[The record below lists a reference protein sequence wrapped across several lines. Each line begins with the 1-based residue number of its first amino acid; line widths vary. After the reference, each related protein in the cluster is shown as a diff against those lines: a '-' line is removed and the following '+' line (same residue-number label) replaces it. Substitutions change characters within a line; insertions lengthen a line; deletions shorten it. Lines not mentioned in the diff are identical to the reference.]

1 MDQLSWLVYLYQ
13 EQNIYWNQTP
23 SSMPPCTMNPV
34 LDKTCTWKE
43 SKCDIVAVLIDNQ
56 VMGLIP
62 KSVNR
67 TVSFFRWLT
76 VIMHSVRQLLRLN
89 HEVGLSDEVPW
100 VQLQVLWPVFD
111 DIHRLN
117 YLKNLCYSIIIWEI
131 SNWLSDCNW
140 QWNCYIIIFVCMW
153 LSAAIRITHVAIWDS
168 SVWSRWSPETDFW
181 I

>member
-13 EQNIYWNQTP
+13 EQNIYFVQCRHVPWILYWIKHALEKRANEILLLF
-23 SSMPPCTMNPV
+23 SSTTKWWDSSQSQWTGQC
-34 LDKTCTWKE
+34 L
-43 SKCDIVAVLIDNQ
+43 S
-56 VMGLIP
+56 
-62 KSVNR
+62 SV
-67 TVSFFRWLT
+67 WLT

-140 QWNCYIIIFVCMW
+140 QWSCYIIIFVCMW
-153 LSAAIRITHVAIWDS
+153 LSAAIRITHVAI
-168 SVWSRWSPETDFW
+168 
-181 I
+181 